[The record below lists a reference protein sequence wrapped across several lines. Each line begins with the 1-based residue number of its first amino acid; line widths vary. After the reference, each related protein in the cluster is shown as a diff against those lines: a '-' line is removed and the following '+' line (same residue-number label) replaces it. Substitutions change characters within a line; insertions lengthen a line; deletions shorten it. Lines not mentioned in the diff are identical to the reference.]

1 MSHEYEHVLERPIV
15 FDGQE
20 ITAIGL
26 PRMKGKYHKKFKIP
40 LDGHMETGALLAV
53 VEAML
58 SDEYGLIKARFITDE
73 MGPYDVNEVCAKVGE
88 WLAGGQRTGAAA

>member
-1 MSHEYEHVLERPIV
+1 MQHEYELTLARPIV

-20 ITAIGL
+20 ITKIGL

-40 LDGHMETGALLAV
+40 LTGEMETSALLTV

-58 SDEYGLIKARFITDE
+58 ADEHGRIKAQFITDE
-73 MGPYDVNEVCAKVGE
+73 MGPEDVNEVCGKVGE
-88 WLAGGQRTGAAA
+88 WLAGGQKTGNPA